1 MANFVSVLGDGF
13 DRSVT
18 RQLEQSEEFCV
29 NFDAAE
35 QNPEHLHMNAY
46 SDVANEISS
55 SHSIQSNQHL
65 RLEMQ
70 SDIGHRSR
78 AVQPSA
84 VQRLVGSS
92 GVTHITDPGQ
102 LRAAMKLAKQKK
114 ATPRTPTSAF
124 ASLPVVSTSGMTN
137 ANNRISRNGL
147 NPTARRATQLT
158 VEEEMARR
166 LDYRSYGIGPN
177 DAIIVDDERPPPPPP
192 PRGNQLP
199 LSPSPASKRI
209 KTIKERMIVK
219 SSSLDDD
226 HVELP
231 LYEDILESFN
241 DPSHPRHVSNVGFT
255 RDTVPLNDDDAMRA
269 VVRYNKRKN
278 DEENKSK

>member
-18 RQLEQSEEFCV
+18 RQLEQSGEFCV
-29 NFDAAE
+29 DFDAAE
-35 QNPEHLHMNAY
+35 QNPELLHMNAY

-70 SDIGHRSR
+70 ANIGHRSR

-84 VQRLVGSS
+84 VQRLVGSN

-102 LRAAMKLAKQKK
+102 LRVAMRLANQKK
-114 ATPRTPTSAF
+114 VSPRTPTSAF

-147 NPTARRATQLT
+147 NPTARRATQMT

-166 LDYRSYGIGPN
+166 LDYRSHGIGLN
-177 DAIIVDDERPPPPPP
+177 DAIDVNDKRPPPPPLP
-192 PRGNQLP
+192 PGNQQP
-199 LSPSPASKRI
+199 LSPSPGSKRI
-209 KTIKERMIVK
+209 KTIKERVIIK
-219 SSSLDDD
+219 SSSLEDDD
-226 HVELP
+226 DELP
-231 LYEDILESFN
+231 FYEDIIDSFN
-241 DPSHPRHVSNVGFT
+241 DPSHPHHVAKVGFT

-269 VVRYNKRKN
+269 VVRYNKRKKK
-278 DEENKSK
+278 EENKSK